1 MTQSS
6 TTPEPKRRIGTLAA
20 LQIRDYRWLLTGTVL
35 SNASIWIQQVTM
47 GWLVYDLTGSGT
59 MLGTVAQYPAEMGR
73 IAVESALKIINGE
86 SVPEYVPVKIE
97 MFTKANL

>member
-1 MTQSS
+1 
-6 TTPEPKRRIGTLAA
+6 
-20 LQIRDYRWLLTGTVL
+20 
-35 SNASIWIQQVTM
+35 
-47 GWLVYDLTGSGT
+47 

-86 SVPEYVPVKIE
+86 SVPEYVPVKID